1 MTYLKSNAW
10 YLGIFAA
17 VAVCSPLAPAVCLPI
32 CAVFILA
39 FGIETAAHRARKRN
53 RRD

>member
-10 YLGIFAA
+10 YLGIFA
-17 VAVCSPLAPAVCLPI
+17 VVVVCSPLAPAACLPI

-53 RRD
+53 RRV

>member
-10 YLGIFAA
+10 YLGIFAV
-17 VAVCSPLAPAVCLPI
+17 VAVCSPLAPAACLPI

-53 RRD
+53 RRV